1 MSASLK
7 WAVII
12 IDELQFFV
20 SVFCSHLSD
29 TVINC
34 SLKLK
39 LPNKGYYF
47 NEIEVSSTP
56 LFKSFVFDS
65 SRNWHTMYECLG
77 IAKKIARTVADH
89 IVVL

>member
-20 SVFCSHLSD
+20 SVFCLQLSD

-39 LPNKGYYF
+39 LPNKGYILMRLRCHLHHF
-47 NEIEVSSTP
+47 SSHLHLTLP
-56 LFKSFVFDS
+56 E
-65 SRNWHTMYECLG
+65 TG
-77 IAKKIARTVADH
+77 IICMNVW
-89 IVVL
+89 L